1 MRHRR
6 RRRAAEL
13 TPLLDVLFILLFA
26 TLVQTRHAAE
36 GGAPAGMSDAGVDAA
51 SAADAGIVDAG
62 PAAGA
67 ADADRGDAGA
77 SDAGGHETR
86 AHRRAALIAG
96 SVRYRDVLVVEVSA
110 AGDVVG
116 RARWRDGVL
125 LSKERLH
132 HRLLREVPPE
142 ESDMGIEYRG
152 DSRPEHRLCQI
163 ALASI
168 DLATPDLATPD
179 LAAPDLATPDL
190 DRALVVI
197 VADTP
202 LGELPLALRDGLLRD
217 AGRCFDNAGG
227 VAILIDAADEV
238 PIDDSSIDNSIEE
251 AAGGV
256 WNGPSEWVED
266 DKEWNP

>member
-36 GGAPAGMSDAGVDAA
+36 GGAPAGMSDAGVDAG

-168 DLATPDLATPD
+168 DLATPDLA
-179 LAAPDLATPDL
+179 APDL

-238 PIDDSSIDNSIEE
+238 PIDDSPIDESIKE

-266 DKEWNP
+266 DEEWNP